1 MLHIGAKAK
10 LIYIY
15 KLIYIIIYLISEL
28 IMVPKTQEWLIDTG
42 MVNRVVIH
50 TSRD

>member
-10 LIYIY
+10 LILMQIN
-15 KLIYIIIYLISEL
+15 IIFTYISEL